1 MAPICYNAIMS
12 HWGKERD
19 PTQGIPKEI
28 SSTAQQPEK
37 QSVKKTSSYSD
48 QLINNC
54 IHENDCSQIA
64 EGSDD
69 NEKNRPTVKKYFLS
83 YFDRRWNKRVD
94 EKELARTLNNII
106 HLRRKYPKIYEEVL
120 SELGLD
126 TKDFA
131 CWRKFFDEEQRKFDG
146 D

>member
-1 MAPICYNAIMS
+1 MRICLIG
-12 HWGKERD
+12 GKR
-19 PTQGIPKEI
+19 EI
-28 SSTAQQPEK
+28 LHKGFQKKYHQLPSNMKNNLQ
-37 QSVKKTSSYSD
+37 KKTSNYSD

-54 IHENDCSQIA
+54 IHKNDCSQIA

-69 NEKNRPTVKKYFLS
+69 KEKNRPTVKKYFLS
-83 YFDRRWNKRVD
+83 YFDRKWNKRVD

-106 HLRRKYPKIYEEVL
+106 HLRRKYPKVYEEVL

-131 CWRKFFDEEQRKFDG
+131 CWRKFFDEEQRKFDR